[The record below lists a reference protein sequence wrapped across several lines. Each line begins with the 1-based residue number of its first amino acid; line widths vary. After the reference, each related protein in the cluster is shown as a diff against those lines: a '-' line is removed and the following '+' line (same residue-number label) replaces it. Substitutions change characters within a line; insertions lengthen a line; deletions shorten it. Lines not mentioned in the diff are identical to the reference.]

1 MLIRVL
7 AVGTRMPGWV
17 EAGVEDYTRR
27 LGPELRMQIDELA
40 LRKRA
45 ANDNSARAVADE
57 GKRMLAAID
66 ARDYVVA
73 LDVTGKSFSTAQLA
87 KWLGERMGE
96 GREVV
101 FLVGGPD
108 GLAAECLAR
117 ANLRL
122 SLSAFTLP
130 HALVR
135 VVLAEQIYRA
145 QSILKGHPYHRA

>member
-1 MLIRVL
+1 
-7 AVGTRMPGWV
+7 MPAWV

-27 LGPELRMQIDELA
+27 LGPEVRLEIDELP
-40 LRKRA
+40 LGKRT
-45 ANDNSARAVADE
+45 ANDKSSRAVAEE

-66 ARDYVVA
+66 PGDYVVA
-73 LDVTGKSFSTAQLA
+73 LDVSGKSLSTEQLA
-87 KWLGERMGE
+87 KWLAERLGD
-96 GREVV
+96 GRDVL

-108 GLAAECLAR
+108 GLAPECLQR

-145 QSILKGHPYHRA
+145 QSVLKGHPYHRA

>member
-1 MLIRVL
+1 
-7 AVGTRMPGWV
+7 MPAWV

-27 LGPELRMQIDELA
+27 LGPEVRLEIDELP
-40 LRKRA
+40 LGKRT
-45 ANDNSARAVADE
+45 ANDKSSRAVAEE

-66 ARDYVVA
+66 PGDYVVA
-73 LDVTGKSFSTAQLA
+73 LDVTGKSLSTEQLA
-87 KWLGERMGE
+87 KWLAERLGD
-96 GREVV
+96 GRDVL

-108 GLAAECLAR
+108 GLAPECLQR

-145 QSILKGHPYHRA
+145 QSVLKGHPYHRA